1 MSELAALPLYL
12 VDDEEAIRRSLKL
25 VLQLA
30 RYEVMPFESGRHFL
44 DAVDRLPTG
53 CILLD
58 VRMPDIDGLQVQQEL
73 IRRGISMPLVVMTGH
88 GDIAVA
94 VTALKGG
101 ADSFIEKPFER
112 AQILAAIERACL
124 RFTDPAGYHAA
135 VSCAAEALAR
145 LSPTERSVLDCY
157 LEGQS
162 SHATATALTLTATQ
176 VEMARLGIVEKLGG
190 AGLTEAIRLA
200 FLGKSSV

>member
-1 MSELAALPLYL
+1 MTALPLYL

-30 RYEVMPFESGRHFL
+30 RYEVIPFESGRHFL
-44 DAVDRLPTG
+44 DAAGALPTG

-58 VRMPDIDGLQVQQEL
+58 VRMPDIDGLQVQREL
-73 IRRGISMPLVVMTGH
+73 LRRGIDMPLVVMTGH
-88 GDIAVA
+88 GDIAIA
-94 VTALKGG
+94 VTALRAG

-124 RFTDPAGYHAA
+124 RFTDPAAHRAA
-135 VSCAAEALAR
+135 VGRAAEALAR

-176 VEMARLGIVEKLGG
+176 VEMARLGIVEKFGG